1 MLSTTSIKNKK
12 IYIYI
17 YTYVFTAVSRG
28 KTKKRGA
35 QSHGPAPEFDT
46 LCKHFKISVVFRWWG
61 MSSIGSKPKSIRTL
75 ATCVT

>member
-17 YTYVFTAVSRG
+17 HMFLRPCQEA
-28 KTKKRGA
+28 KQKKRGA
-35 QSHGPAPEFDT
+35 QSHGPASEFDT
-46 LCKHFKISVVFRWWG
+46 FCKHFKISVVFRWWG